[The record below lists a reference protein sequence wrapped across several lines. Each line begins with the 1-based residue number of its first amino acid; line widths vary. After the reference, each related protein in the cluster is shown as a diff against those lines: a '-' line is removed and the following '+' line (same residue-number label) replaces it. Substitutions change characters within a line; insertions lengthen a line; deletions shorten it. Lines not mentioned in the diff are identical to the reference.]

1 MVTTLL
7 KKIRSFQL
15 RISKFKNFLFFA
27 IIHKK
32 LNLKW
37 IAKKFLL
44 IFKIIDIGD
53 KVVPWIPIKAKIWLD
68 KTLKADMILYEFGSG
83 LSTLYFSTKVKKV
96 ISIEHNKKWYNLM
109 KNELKSKAIN
119 NCEYFL
125 EEPELIN
132 AKNSRLAE
140 IEYTSDLKDYQG
152 FHFRRY
158 VENIDRYPDNS
169 FDVVFIDGRV
179 RIDCILHSINK
190 IKTGGF
196 LILDNSDEKRYKLA
210 QKVLKSYKNFKIF
223 DIGLLNPYSKYSKT
237 SFWEMTIW
245 KIN

>member
-1 MVTTLL
+1 MVTTLI

-15 RISKFKNFLFFA
+15 RTSKFKNFLLFA

-32 LNLKW
+32 SNLRW
-37 IAKKFLL
+37 IARKFLL
-44 IFKIIDIGD
+44 IFKIIDKGD
-53 KVVPWIPIKAKIWLD
+53 KIVPWIPIKAKIWLD
-68 KTLKADMILYEFGSG
+68 KTLKPDMILFEFGSG

-96 ISIEHNKKWYNLM
+96 ISIEHNKKWYNLL
-109 KNELKSKAIN
+109 KKELIRKGID
-119 NCEYFL
+119 NCECFL
-125 EEPELIN
+125 KEPELIDT
-132 AKNSRLAE
+132 KNSRIAK
-140 IEYTSDLKDYQG
+140 IEYTSDLKEYQG

-158 VENIDRYPDNS
+158 VESIDRYPNQF
-169 FDVVFIDGRV
+169 FDIVFIDGRV

-190 IKTGGF
+190 IKIGGF
-196 LILDNSDEKRYKLA
+196 LILDNSDEKRYALA
-210 QKVLKSYKNFKIF
+210 QNILKSYKNFKIF